1 MTGDR
6 STGVAPLSA
15 DQMTKHRL
23 NAVCYIKSASGKTSI
38 IRREERRAAAE
49 ELSPGLKCR
58 AQATPGCSLAPP
70 TQAA

>member
-23 NAVCYIKSASGKTSI
+23 NAVLHYIR
-38 IRREERRAAAE
+38 IRKDVHYQERRAAAE

>member
-23 NAVCYIKSASGKTSI
+23 NAVCYIKSASGKTFI
-38 IRREERRAAAE
+38 ISREERRAAAE
-49 ELSPGLKCR
+49 ESGIV
-58 AQATPGCSLAPP
+58 SWFEM
-70 TQAA
+70 